1 MKLGLARPISFR
13 ARVTVLAAAAV
24 ALAVAVASMGIFLIV
39 RSVLRGQVD
48 EELIRLGK
56 GVVTEGPGFS
66 LEIELPREPLG
77 GARGYVEVIDVL
89 TPAGAATSTA
99 AARNMIVDTN
109 RDIAVA
115 SGAASSYFQDL
126 TVRGTHLRVLT
137 QDVGPGVAV
146 QVARPLEEI
155 DLVLGRLAFFLVVLA
170 LCGIAVAA
178 MLGGVVARGALAPVR
193 SLTRTAEHVTT
204 TSDLTK
210 RIKVQ
215 GGDELASLAASFNS
229 MLEAL
234 EVSIGKQRQLV
245 ADASHELRTP
255 LTSIRTNIEVL
266 QRSEELSDEERQ
278 RLLPDIVAQVEELTV
293 LIGDL
298 VELSRGTEPPT
309 EVEEIRLDLI
319 VREAVDRAQRHAPDV
334 VFELDLR
341 ESVVQGVPSRVVR
354 AVANLL
360 DNAIKWNPDGKPIE
374 VTVDGGEVTVRDH
387 GPGVSE
393 QDLPY
398 IFDRFYRSAAAR
410 GRPGSGLGLAI
421 VRQVAESHGGDVAV
435 EDAEEGGAR
444 FRLRLERAA

>member
-1 MKLGLARPISFR
+1 MKKLPFTRPISFK
-13 ARVTVLAAAAV
+13 ARLTLLAAAAV
-24 ALAVAVASMGIFLIV
+24 ALAVALSSAGIFFVV

-48 EELIRLGK
+48 EELVRLAK
-56 GVVTEGPGFS
+56 DVVTEGSGFS
-66 LEIELPREPLG
+66 IDIELPREPMG
-77 GARGYVEVIDVL
+77 GPRGYVEVIDVL
-89 TPAGAATSTA
+89 APLTSSPTG
-99 AARNMIVDTN
+99 RNLIVDTN
-109 RDIAVA
+109 RDVAVA

-137 QDVGPGVAV
+137 QQVGPGIAV
-146 QVARPLEEI
+146 QVARPLEEV

-210 RIKVQ
+210 RIEVE
-215 GGDELASLAASFNS
+215 GDDELARLAASFNS

-266 QRSEELSDEERQ
+266 QRNEELSAEERQ
-278 RLLPDIVAQVEELTV
+278 RLLPQIVEQVQELTV

-298 VELSRGTEPPT
+298 VELSRGTEPPAR
-309 EVEEIRLDLI
+309 VEEIRLDLI
-319 VREAVDRAQRHAPDV
+319 VREAVDRARRHAPGV
-334 VFELDLR
+334 TFALNLR
-341 ESVVQGVPSRVVR
+341 ESVVRGVPERVER

-360 DNAIKWNPDGKPIE
+360 DNAAKWNPDGKPVE
-374 VTVDGGEVTVRDH
+374 VTVDAGEVTVRDH
-387 GPGVSE
+387 GPGISK
-393 QDLPY
+393 QDLPF

-421 VRQVAESHGGDVAV
+421 VRQVAESHGGEVAV
-435 EDAEEGGAR
+435 EDAEDGGAR
-444 FRLRLERAA
+444 FRLKLEGAA

>member
-1 MKLGLARPISFR
+1 MKLTLGHPISFR
-13 ARVTVLAAAAV
+13 ARLTGLAAAAV
-24 ALAVAVASMGIFLIV
+24 ALAVALASVGIFFVV
-39 RSVLRGQVD
+39 RTVLRGQVD
-48 EELIRLGK
+48 DELVGLARD
-56 GVVTEGPGFS
+56 VVTQGPGFS
-66 LEIELPREPLG
+66 LDIELPKSPMG
-77 GARGYVEVIDVL
+77 GPRGYVEVIDVL
-89 TPAGAATSTA
+89 APHTDSPDG
-99 AARNMIVDTN
+99 RNLIVDSN

-115 SGAASSYFQDL
+115 SGAADSYFQDL
-126 TVRGTHLRVLT
+126 TVQGTHLRVLT
-137 QDVGPGVAV
+137 QEVAPGIAV
-146 QVARPLEEI
+146 QVARPLEET

-178 MLGGVVARGALAPVR
+178 MLGGAVARGALAPVR

-210 RIKVQ
+210 RIAVE
-215 GGDELASLAASFNS
+215 GDDELARLAASFNS

-266 QRSEELSDEERQ
+266 QRSEDLPAGERR
-278 RLLPDIVAQVEELTV
+278 RLLADIVAQVEELTV

-298 VELSRGTEPPT
+298 VELSRGTEPPAH
-309 EVEEIRLDLI
+309 VEEIRLDLI
-319 VREAVDRAQRHAPDV
+319 VKEAVDRARRHAPSV
-334 VFELDLR
+334 PFHLDLR
-341 ESVVQGVPSRVVR
+341 ESVVKGVPARVER

-360 DNAIKWNPDGKPIE
+360 DNAVKWNPDGQAVE
-374 VTVDGGEVTVRDH
+374 VTVGDGEVTVRDH
-387 GPGVSE
+387 GPGISK

-421 VRQVAESHGGDVAV
+421 VRQVAESHGGEVAV
-435 EDAEEGGAR
+435 EDAEDGGAR
-444 FRLRLERAA
+444 FRLRLEGAS

>member
-298 VELSRGTEPPT
+298 VELSRGTEPPA

>member
-1 MKLGLARPISFR
+1 VKLTLARPISFR
-13 ARVTVLAAAAV
+13 ARLTALAAAAV
-24 ALAVAVASMGIFLIV
+24 ALAVALASVGIFFVV
-39 RSVLRGQVD
+39 RTVLRGQVD
-48 EELIRLGK
+48 EELVGLARD
-56 GVVTEGPGFS
+56 VVTEGPGFS
-66 LEIELPREPLG
+66 LDIELPKEPMG
-77 GARGYVEVIDVL
+77 GPRGYVEVIDVL
-89 TPAGAATSTA
+89 APHTDSPDG
-99 AARNMIVDTN
+99 RNLIVDSN

-115 SGAASSYFQDL
+115 SGAADSYFQDL
-126 TVRGTHLRVLT
+126 TVQGTHLRVLT
-137 QDVGPGVAV
+137 QEVAPGIAV
-146 QVARPLEEI
+146 QVARPLEEV

-178 MLGGVVARGALAPVR
+178 MLGGAVARGALAPVR

-210 RIKVQ
+210 RIAVE
-215 GGDELASLAASFNS
+215 GDDELARLAASFNS

-266 QRSEELSDEERQ
+266 QRSEDLPAEERR
-278 RLLPDIVAQVEELTV
+278 RLLADIVAQVEELTV

-298 VELSRGTEPPT
+298 VELSRGTEPPAH
-309 EVEEIRLDLI
+309 VEEIRLDLI
-319 VREAVDRAQRHAPDV
+319 VKEAVDRAQRHAPGV
-334 VFELDLR
+334 PFQLDLR
-341 ESVVQGVPSRVVR
+341 ESVVRGVPARVER

-360 DNAIKWNPDGKPIE
+360 DNAVKWNPDGKPVE
-374 VTVDGGEVTVRDH
+374 VTVDNGEVTVRDH
-387 GPGVSE
+387 GPGISK

-421 VRQVAESHGGDVAV
+421 VRQVAESHGGEVAV
-435 EDAEEGGAR
+435 EDAEDGGAR

>member
-1 MKLGLARPISFR
+1 VKLTLDRPISFR
-13 ARVTVLAAAAV
+13 ARLTALAAAAV
-24 ALAVAVASMGIFLIV
+24 ALAVALASVGIFFVV
-39 RSVLRGQVD
+39 RTVLRGQVD
-48 EELIRLGK
+48 EELVGLARD
-56 GVVTEGPGFS
+56 VVTEGPGFS
-66 LEIELPREPLG
+66 LDIELPKEPMG
-77 GARGYVEVIDVL
+77 GPRGYVEVIDVL
-89 TPAGAATSTA
+89 APHTDSPDG
-99 AARNMIVDTN
+99 RNLIVDSN

-115 SGAASSYFQDL
+115 SGAADSYFQDL
-126 TVRGTHLRVLT
+126 TVQGTHLRVLT
-137 QDVGPGVAV
+137 QEVAPGIAV
-146 QVARPLEEI
+146 QVARPLEEV

-178 MLGGVVARGALAPVR
+178 MLGGAVARGALAPVR

-210 RIKVQ
+210 RIAVE
-215 GGDELASLAASFNS
+215 GDDELARLAASFNS

-255 LTSIRTNIEVL
+255 LTSIRTNIEFL
-266 QRSEELSDEERQ
+266 QRSEDLPAEERR
-278 RLLPDIVAQVEELTV
+278 RLLADIVAQVEELTV

-298 VELSRGTEPPT
+298 VELSRGTEPPAH
-309 EVEEIRLDLI
+309 VEEIRLDLI
-319 VREAVDRAQRHAPDV
+319 VKEAVDRAQRHAPGV
-334 VFELDLR
+334 PFRLDLR
-341 ESVVQGVPSRVVR
+341 ESVVKGVPARVER

-360 DNAIKWNPDGKPIE
+360 DNAVKWNPDGKPIE
-374 VTVDGGEVTVRDH
+374 VTVDDGEVTVRDH
-387 GPGVSE
+387 GPGISK

-421 VRQVAESHGGDVAV
+421 VRQVAESHGGEVAV
-435 EDAEEGGAR
+435 EDAEDGGAR

>member
-1 MKLGLARPISFR
+1 VKLSFGRPISFR
-13 ARVTVLAAAAV
+13 ARLTALAAAAV
-24 ALAVAVASMGIFLIV
+24 ALAVALASVGIFFVV

-48 EELIRLGK
+48 EELIRLARD
-56 GVVTEGPGFS
+56 VVTEGPGFS
-66 LEIELPREPLG
+66 LDIELPREPMG
-77 GARGYVEVIDVL
+77 GPRGYVEVIDVL
-89 TPAGAATSTA
+89 APHTDSPDG
-99 AARNMIVDTN
+99 RNLIVDTN

-115 SGAASSYFQDL
+115 SGAVSSYFQDL

-137 QDVGPGVAV
+137 HEVGPGIAV
-146 QVARPLEEI
+146 QVARPLEDV
-155 DLVLGRLAFFLVVLA
+155 DLVLGRLAFFLLVLA

-178 MLGGVVARGALAPVR
+178 MLGGAVARGALAPVR

-210 RIKVQ
+210 RIAVE
-215 GGDELASLAASFNS
+215 GDDELARLAASFNS

-266 QRSEELSDEERQ
+266 QRSEDLPAEERR
-278 RLLPDIVAQVEELTV
+278 RLLADIVAQVEELTV

-298 VELSRGTEPPT
+298 VELSRGTEPPAH
-309 EVEEIRLDLI
+309 VEEIRLDLI
-319 VREAVDRAQRHAPDV
+319 VKEAVDRAQRHAPDLS
-334 VFELDLR
+334 FELDLR
-341 ESVVQGVPSRVVR
+341 ESVVKGVPARVER
-354 AVANLL
+354 AIANLL
-360 DNAIKWNPDGKPIE
+360 DNAVKWNPDGKPVE
-374 VTVDGGEVTVRDH
+374 VTVDEGEVTVRDH
-387 GPGVSE
+387 GPGISK

-421 VRQVAESHGGDVAV
+421 VRQVAESHGGEVAV
-435 EDAEEGGAR
+435 EDAEDGGAR
-444 FRLRLERAA
+444 FRLRLVGAA

>member
-1 MKLGLARPISFR
+1 MKLSLARPVSFR
-13 ARVTVLAAAAV
+13 ARLTALAAAAV
-24 ALAVAVASMGIFLIV
+24 ALAVALASVGIFFVV
-39 RSVLRGQVD
+39 RTVLRGQVD
-48 EELIRLGK
+48 DELVGLARD
-56 GVVTEGPGFS
+56 VVTEGPGFS
-66 LEIELPREPLG
+66 LDIELPKEPMG
-77 GARGYVEVIDVL
+77 GPRGYVEVIDVL
-89 TPAGAATSTA
+89 APHTDSPDG
-99 AARNMIVDTN
+99 RNLIVDTN

-115 SGAASSYFQDL
+115 SGSADSYFQDL

-137 QDVGPGVAV
+137 QEVAPGIAV
-146 QVARPLEEI
+146 QVARPLEEV

-178 MLGGVVARGALAPVR
+178 MLGGAVARGALAPVR

-210 RIKVQ
+210 RIAVE
-215 GGDELASLAASFNS
+215 GDDELARLAASFNS

-266 QRSEELSDEERQ
+266 QRSEELPTEERR
-278 RLLPDIVAQVEELTV
+278 RLLADIVAQVEELTV

-298 VELSRGTEPPT
+298 VELSRGTEPPAH
-309 EVEEIRLDLI
+309 VEDIRLDLI
-319 VREAVDRAQRHAPDV
+319 VKEAVDRAQRHAPGV
-334 VFELDLR
+334 PFQLDLR
-341 ESVVQGVPSRVVR
+341 ESVVRGVPARVER

-360 DNAIKWNPDGKPIE
+360 DNAIKWNPDGKPVE
-374 VTVDGGEVTVRDH
+374 VAVDDGEVTVRDH
-387 GPGVSE
+387 GPGIAK

-421 VRQVAESHGGDVAV
+421 VRQVAESHGGEVAV
-435 EDAEEGGAR
+435 EDAEDGGAR
-444 FRLRLERAA
+444 FRLRLERTA

>member
-1 MKLGLARPISFR
+1 MKLSLARPVSFR
-13 ARVTVLAAAAV
+13 ARLTALAAAAV
-24 ALAVAVASMGIFLIV
+24 ALAVALASVGIFFVV
-39 RSVLRGQVD
+39 RTVLRGQVD
-48 EELIRLGK
+48 DELVGLARD
-56 GVVTEGPGFS
+56 VVTEGPGFS
-66 LEIELPREPLG
+66 LDIELPKEPMG
-77 GARGYVEVIDVL
+77 GPRGYVEVIDVL
-89 TPAGAATSTA
+89 APHTDSPDG
-99 AARNMIVDTN
+99 RNLIVDTN

-115 SGAASSYFQDL
+115 SGSADSYFQDL

-137 QDVGPGVAV
+137 QEVAPGIAV
-146 QVARPLEEI
+146 QVARPLEEV

-178 MLGGVVARGALAPVR
+178 MLGGAVARGALAPVR

-210 RIKVQ
+210 RIAVE
-215 GGDELASLAASFNS
+215 GDDELARLAASFNS

-266 QRSEELSDEERQ
+266 QRSEELPAEERR
-278 RLLPDIVAQVEELTV
+278 RLLADIVAQVEELTV

-298 VELSRGTEPPT
+298 VELSRGTEPPGH
-309 EVEEIRLDLI
+309 VEDIRLDLI
-319 VREAVDRAQRHAPDV
+319 VKEAVDRAQRHAPGV
-334 VFELDLR
+334 PFQLDLR
-341 ESVVQGVPSRVVR
+341 ESVVRGVPARVER

-360 DNAIKWNPDGKPIE
+360 DNAVKWNPDGKPVE
-374 VTVDGGEVTVRDH
+374 VAVDDGEVTVRDH
-387 GPGVSE
+387 GPGISK

-421 VRQVAESHGGDVAV
+421 VRQVAESHGGEVAV
-435 EDAEEGGAR
+435 EDAEDGGAR

>member
-1 MKLGLARPISFR
+1 MKKLPLTRPISFR
-13 ARVTVLAAAAV
+13 ARLTLLAAAAV
-24 ALAVAVASMGIFLIV
+24 ALAVAVSSAGIFFVV

-48 EELIRLGK
+48 EELVRLAK
-56 GVVTEGPGFS
+56 DVVTEGPGFS
-66 LEIELPREPLG
+66 IDIELPKEPLG
-77 GARGYVEVIDVL
+77 GPRGYVEVIDVL
-89 TPAGAATSTA
+89 ASQTSSPTT
-99 AARNMIVDTN
+99 RNLIVDTN
-109 RDIAVA
+109 RDLAVA
-115 SGAASSYFQDL
+115 SGAASSYLQDL

-137 QDVGPGVAV
+137 QEVGPGIAV
-146 QVARPLEEI
+146 QVARPLEEV
-155 DLVLGRLAFFLVVLA
+155 DLVLGRLAFFLVLLA

-210 RIKVQ
+210 RIEVE
-215 GGDELASLAASFNS
+215 GDDELASLAASFNS

-266 QRSEELSDEERQ
+266 QRNEELSAEERR
-278 RLLPDIVAQVEELTV
+278 RLLPQIVEQVQELTV

-298 VELSRGTEPPT
+298 VELSRGTEPPAR
-309 EVEEIRLDLI
+309 VEELRLDLI
-319 VREAVDRAQRHAPDV
+319 VGEAVDRARRHTPGVTFA
-334 VFELDLR
+334 LDLR
-341 ESVVQGVPSRVVR
+341 ESIVRGVPARVER

-360 DNAIKWNPDGKPIE
+360 DNAVKWNPDGKPVE
-374 VTVDGGEVTVRDH
+374 VTVDAGEVTVRDH
-387 GPGVSE
+387 GPGISK
-393 QDLPY
+393 QDLPF

-421 VRQVAESHGGDVAV
+421 VRQVAESHGGEVAV
-435 EDAEEGGAR
+435 EDAEDGGAR
-444 FRLRLERAA
+444 FRLKLERAA

>member
-1 MKLGLARPISFR
+1 MKLSLARPVSFR
-13 ARVTVLAAAAV
+13 ARLTALAAAAV
-24 ALAVAVASMGIFLIV
+24 ALAVALASVGIFFVV
-39 RSVLRGQVD
+39 RTVLRGQVD
-48 EELIRLGK
+48 DELVGLARD
-56 GVVTEGPGFS
+56 VVTEGPGFS
-66 LEIELPREPLG
+66 LDIELPKEPMG
-77 GARGYVEVIDVL
+77 GPRGYVEVIDVL
-89 TPAGAATSTA
+89 APHTDSPDG
-99 AARNMIVDTN
+99 RNLIVDTN

-115 SGAASSYFQDL
+115 SGSADSYFQDL

-137 QDVGPGVAV
+137 QEVAPGIAV
-146 QVARPLEEI
+146 QVARPLEEV

-178 MLGGVVARGALAPVR
+178 MLGGAVARGALAPVR

-210 RIKVQ
+210 RIAVE
-215 GGDELASLAASFNS
+215 GDDELARLAASFNS

-266 QRSEELSDEERQ
+266 QRSEELPAEERR
-278 RLLPDIVAQVEELTV
+278 RLLADIVAQVEELTV

-298 VELSRGTEPPT
+298 VELSRGTEPPAH
-309 EVEEIRLDLI
+309 VEDIRLDLI
-319 VREAVDRAQRHAPDV
+319 VKEAVDRAQRHAPGV
-334 VFELDLR
+334 PFQLDLR
-341 ESVVQGVPSRVVR
+341 ESVVRGVPARVER

-360 DNAIKWNPDGKPIE
+360 DNAVKWNPDGKPVE
-374 VTVDGGEVTVRDH
+374 VAVDDGEVTVRDH
-387 GPGVSE
+387 GPGISK

-421 VRQVAESHGGDVAV
+421 VRQVAESHGGEVAV
-435 EDAEEGGAR
+435 EDAEDGGAR

>member
-1 MKLGLARPISFR
+1 VKLTLARPISFR
-13 ARVTVLAAAAV
+13 ARLTALAAAAV
-24 ALAVAVASMGIFLIV
+24 ALAVALASVGIFFVV

-48 EELIRLGK
+48 EELVALADD
-56 GVVTEGPGFS
+56 VVTEGPGFS
-66 LEIELPREPLG
+66 LDIELPREPMG
-77 GARGYVEVIDVL
+77 GPRGYVEVIDVL
-89 TPAGAATSTA
+89 APHTDSPSG
-99 AARNMIVDTN
+99 RNLIVDTN

-137 QDVGPGVAV
+137 KEVAPGIAV
-146 QVARPLEEI
+146 QVARPLEEV
-155 DLVLGRLAFFLVVLA
+155 DLVMGRLAFFLVVLA

-178 MLGGVVARGALAPVR
+178 MLGGAVARGALAPVR

-210 RIKVQ
+210 RIAVE
-215 GGDELASLAASFNS
+215 GDDELARLAASFNS

-266 QRSEELSDEERQ
+266 QRSEDLSAAERR
-278 RLLPDIVAQVEELTV
+278 RLLGDIVAQVEELTV

-298 VELSRGTEPPT
+298 VELSRGTEPPAH
-309 EVEEIRLDLI
+309 VEEIRLDLI
-319 VREAVDRAQRHAPDV
+319 VKEAVDRARRHAPGV
-334 VFELDLR
+334 PFQLDLR
-341 ESVVQGVPSRVVR
+341 ESVVRGVPARVER

-360 DNAIKWNPDGKPIE
+360 DNAVKWNPDGEPVE
-374 VTVDGGEVTVRDH
+374 VTVGDGEVIVRDH
-387 GPGVSE
+387 GPGISK

-421 VRQVAESHGGDVAV
+421 VRQVAESHGGEVAV
-435 EDAEEGGAR
+435 EDAEDGGAR

>member
-1 MKLGLARPISFR
+1 MKLSLARPVSFR
-13 ARVTVLAAAAV
+13 ARLTALAAAAV
-24 ALAVAVASMGIFLIV
+24 ALAVALASVGIFFVV
-39 RSVLRGQVD
+39 RTVLRGQVD
-48 EELIRLGK
+48 DELVGLARD
-56 GVVTEGPGFS
+56 VVTEGPGFS
-66 LEIELPREPLG
+66 LDIELPKEPMG
-77 GARGYVEVIDVL
+77 GPRGYVEVIDVL
-89 TPAGAATSTA
+89 APHTDSPDG
-99 AARNMIVDTN
+99 RNLIVDTN

-115 SGAASSYFQDL
+115 SGSADSYFQDL

-137 QDVGPGVAV
+137 QEVGPGIAV
-146 QVARPLEEI
+146 QVARPLEEV

-178 MLGGVVARGALAPVR
+178 MLGGAVARGALAPVR

-210 RIKVQ
+210 RIAVE
-215 GGDELASLAASFNS
+215 GDDELARLAASFNS

-266 QRSEELSDEERQ
+266 QRSEELPAEEER
-278 RLLPDIVAQVEELTV
+278 RLLADIVAQVEELTV

-298 VELSRGTEPPT
+298 VELSRGTEPPAH
-309 EVEEIRLDLI
+309 VEDIRLDLI
-319 VREAVDRAQRHAPDV
+319 VKEAVDRAQRHAPGV
-334 VFELDLR
+334 PFQLDLR
-341 ESVVQGVPSRVVR
+341 ESVVRGVPARVER

-360 DNAIKWNPDGKPIE
+360 DNAVKWNPDGKPVE
-374 VTVDGGEVTVRDH
+374 VAVDDGEVTVRDH
-387 GPGVSE
+387 GPGISK

-421 VRQVAESHGGDVAV
+421 VRQVAESHGGEVAV
-435 EDAEEGGAR
+435 EDAEDGGAR

>member
-1 MKLGLARPISFR
+1 VKLPLARPISFR
-13 ARVTVLAAAAV
+13 ARLTALAAAAV
-24 ALAVAVASMGIFLIV
+24 ALAFALASVGIFLIV
-39 RSVLRGQVD
+39 RTVLRGQVD
-48 EELIRLGK
+48 EELIRLSRE
-56 GVVTEGPGFS
+56 VVTEGAGFS
-66 LEIELPREPLG
+66 LNIELPKEPLG
-77 GARGYVEVIDVL
+77 GPRGYVEVIDVL
-89 TPAGAATSTA
+89 TTAGADTNLNG
-99 AARNMIVDTN
+99 RNLIADTN

-137 QDVGPGVAV
+137 QGVGPGLAV
-146 QVARPLEEI
+146 QVARPLEEV

-210 RIKVQ
+210 RIKVE
-215 GGDELASLAASFNS
+215 GGDELARLAASFNS

-234 EVSIGKQRQLV
+234 EISIGKQRQLV

-266 QRSEELSDEERQ
+266 QRSKELSAEERQ
-278 RLLPDIVAQVEELTV
+278 RLLPEIVAQVEELTI

-298 VELSRGTEPPT
+298 VELSRGAEPPA

-319 VREAVDRAQRHAPDV
+319 VREAVDRTRRHAPDV
-334 VFELDLR
+334 AFELDLR
-341 ESVVQGVPSRVVR
+341 ESMVRGVPARVER

-360 DNAIKWNPDGKPIE
+360 DNAVKWNPDGKPVE
-374 VTVDGGEVTVRDH
+374 VTVDRGEVTVRDH
-387 GPGVSE
+387 GPGISE

-435 EDAEEGGAR
+435 EEAEEGGAR

>member
-1 MKLGLARPISFR
+1 VKLPFARPISFR
-13 ARVTVLAAAAV
+13 ARLTVLAAAAV
-24 ALAVAVASMGIFLIV
+24 ALAVALASMGIFLIV
-39 RSVLRGQVD
+39 RTVLRGQVD
-48 EELIRLGK
+48 EELVRLAK
-56 GVVTEGPGFS
+56 DVVTVGPGFS
-66 LEIELPREPLG
+66 LDVELPKEPLG
-77 GARGYVEVIDVL
+77 GPRGYVEVIDVL
-89 TPAGAATSTA
+89 TPGAATSSPA
-99 AARNMIVDTN
+99 GRNMIVDTN

-137 QDVGPGVAV
+137 QEVGPGVAV
-146 QVARPLEEI
+146 QIARPLEEI

-215 GGDELASLAASFNS
+215 GGDELASLASSFNS

-266 QRSEELSDEERQ
+266 QRSEELSDEERR
-278 RLLPDIVAQVEELTV
+278 RLLPEIVAQVEELTM

-298 VELSRGTEPPT
+298 VELSRGTEPPA

-319 VREAVDRAQRHAPDV
+319 VQEAVDRAQRHAPEV

-341 ESVVQGVPSRVVR
+341 ESVVQGVPARLVR

-360 DNAIKWNPDGKPIE
+360 DNAIKWNPDGKPVE
-374 VTVDGGEVTVRDH
+374 VTVDRGEVTVRDH
-387 GPGVSE
+387 GPGISD

-421 VRQVAESHGGDVAV
+421 VQQVAESHGGEVAV

>member
-1 MKLGLARPISFR
+1 MRLTLARPISFR
-13 ARVTVLAAAAV
+13 ARLTALAATAV
-24 ALAVAVASMGIFLIV
+24 ALAVALASVGIFFVV

-48 EELIRLGK
+48 EELIRLADD
-56 GVVTEGPGFS
+56 VVTEGPGFS
-66 LEIELPREPLG
+66 LDIELPREPMG
-77 GARGYVEVIDVL
+77 GPRGYVEVIHVL
-89 TPAGAATSTA
+89 RSFTDSSDE
-99 AARNMIVDTN
+99 RNLIVDTN

-115 SGAASSYFQDL
+115 TGAASSYFQDL

-137 QDVGPGVAV
+137 QEVGAGIAV

-155 DLVLGRLAFFLVVLA
+155 DLVLGRLAFFLIVLA

-210 RIKVQ
+210 RIAVE
-215 GGDELASLAASFNS
+215 GDDELARLAASFNS

-255 LTSIRTNIEVL
+255 LTSIRTNLEVL
-266 QRSEELSDEERQ
+266 QRNEGLSAEERR
-278 RLLPDIVAQVEELTV
+278 RLLGDIVPQVEELTV

-298 VELSRGTEPPT
+298 VELSRGTEPPAH
-309 EVEEIRLDLI
+309 VEEIRLDLI
-319 VREAVDRAQRHAPDV
+319 VEEAVDRARRHAPGV
-334 VFELDLR
+334 SFQLDLR
-341 ESVVQGVPSRVVR
+341 ESVVRGVPTRVER

-360 DNAIKWNPDGKPIE
+360 DNAVKWNPDGKPIE
-374 VTVDGGEVTVRDH
+374 VTVGGGEVTVRDH
-387 GPGVSE
+387 GPGISK

-410 GRPGSGLGLAI
+410 GKTGSGLGLAI

-435 EDAEEGGAR
+435 EDAEDGGAR
-444 FRLRLERAA
+444 FRLRLEGAA

>member
-1 MKLGLARPISFR
+1 VKLTLARPISFR
-13 ARVTVLAAAAV
+13 ARLTALAAAAV
-24 ALAVAVASMGIFLIV
+24 TLAVALASVGIFFVV

-48 EELIRLGK
+48 EELIGLARD
-56 GVVTEGPGFS
+56 VVTAGPGFS
-66 LEIELPREPLG
+66 LDIELPKEPMG
-77 GARGYVEVIDVL
+77 GPRGYVEVIDVL
-89 TPAGAATSTA
+89 APHTDSPDG
-99 AARNMIVDTN
+99 RNLIVDTN

-137 QDVGPGVAV
+137 QEVGPGIAV
-146 QVARPLEEI
+146 QVARPLEEV

-178 MLGGVVARGALAPVR
+178 MLGGAVARGALAPVR
-193 SLTRTAEHVTT
+193 SLTRAAEHVTT

-210 RIKVQ
+210 RIAV
-215 GGDELASLAASFNS
+215 GGDDELARLAASFNS

-266 QRSEELSDEERQ
+266 QRNEELSGPERR
-278 RLLPDIVAQVEELTV
+278 RLISDVVAQLEELTI

-298 VELSRGTEPPT
+298 VELSRGTEHPA
-309 EVEEIRLDLI
+309 EIEEIRLDLI
-319 VREAVDRAQRHAPDV
+319 VQEAVDRAQRHAPDA

-341 ESVVQGVPSRVVR
+341 ESIVRGVPARVER
-354 AVANLL
+354 AVGNLL
-360 DNAIKWNPDGKPIE
+360 DNAIKWNPDGEPIE
-374 VTVDGGEVTVRDH
+374 VSVDGGEVAVRDH
-387 GPGVSE
+387 GPGISE
-393 QDLPY
+393 QDRPY
-398 IFDRFYRSAAAR
+398 IFDRFYRSADAR

-421 VRQVAESHGGDVAV
+421 VRQVAESHGGEVAV

>member
-1 MKLGLARPISFR
+1 VKLTLARPISFR
-13 ARVTVLAAAAV
+13 ARLTALAAAAV
-24 ALAVAVASMGIFLIV
+24 ALAVALASVGIFFVV
-39 RSVLRGQVD
+39 RTVLRGQVD
-48 EELIRLGK
+48 EELVGLARD
-56 GVVTEGPGFS
+56 VVTEGPGFS
-66 LEIELPREPLG
+66 LDIELPKEPMG
-77 GARGYVEVIDVL
+77 GPRGYVEVIDVL
-89 TPAGAATSTA
+89 APHTDSPDG
-99 AARNMIVDTN
+99 RNLIVDSN

-115 SGAASSYFQDL
+115 SGAADSYFQDL
-126 TVRGTHLRVLT
+126 TVQGTHLRVLT
-137 QDVGPGVAV
+137 HEVAPGIAV
-146 QVARPLEEI
+146 QVARPLEEV

-178 MLGGVVARGALAPVR
+178 MLGGAVARGALAPVR

-210 RIKVQ
+210 RIAVE
-215 GGDELASLAASFNS
+215 GDDELARLAASFNS

-266 QRSEELSDEERQ
+266 QRSEDLPAEERR
-278 RLLPDIVAQVEELTV
+278 RLLADIVAQVEELTV

-298 VELSRGTEPPT
+298 VELSRGTEPPAH
-309 EVEEIRLDLI
+309 VEEIRLDLI
-319 VREAVDRAQRHAPDV
+319 VKEAVDRAQRHAPGV
-334 VFELDLR
+334 PFQLDLR
-341 ESVVQGVPSRVVR
+341 ESVVRGVPARVER

-360 DNAIKWNPDGKPIE
+360 DNAVKWNPDGKPVE
-374 VTVDGGEVTVRDH
+374 VTVDNGEVTVRDH
-387 GPGVSE
+387 GPGISK

-421 VRQVAESHGGDVAV
+421 VRQVAESHGGEVAV
-435 EDAEEGGAR
+435 EDAEDGGAR

>member
-1 MKLGLARPISFR
+1 MKKLPFTRPISFK
-13 ARVTVLAAAAV
+13 ARLTLLAAAAV
-24 ALAVAVASMGIFLIV
+24 ALAVALSSAGIFFVV

-48 EELIRLGK
+48 EELVRLAK
-56 GVVTEGPGFS
+56 DVVTEGPGFS
-66 LEIELPREPLG
+66 IDIELPREPMG
-77 GARGYVEVIDVL
+77 GPRGYVEVIDVL
-89 TPAGAATSTA
+89 APLTSSPTG
-99 AARNMIVDTN
+99 RNLIVDTN
-109 RDIAVA
+109 RDVAVA

-137 QDVGPGVAV
+137 QQVGPGIAV
-146 QVARPLEEI
+146 QVARPLEEV

-210 RIKVQ
+210 RIEVE
-215 GGDELASLAASFNS
+215 GDDELARLAASFNS

-266 QRSEELSDEERQ
+266 QRNEELSAEERQ
-278 RLLPDIVAQVEELTV
+278 RLLPQIVEQVQELTV

-298 VELSRGTEPPT
+298 VELSRGTEPPAR
-309 EVEEIRLDLI
+309 VEEIRLDLI
-319 VREAVDRAQRHAPDV
+319 VREAVDRARRHAPGV
-334 VFELDLR
+334 TFALNLR
-341 ESVVQGVPSRVVR
+341 ESVVRGVPERVER

-360 DNAIKWNPDGKPIE
+360 DNAAKWNPDGKPVE
-374 VTVDGGEVTVRDH
+374 VTVDAGEVTVRDH
-387 GPGVSE
+387 GPGISK
-393 QDLPY
+393 QDLPF

-421 VRQVAESHGGDVAV
+421 VRQVAESHGGEVAV
-435 EDAEEGGAR
+435 EDAEDGGAR
-444 FRLRLERAA
+444 FRLKLEGAA

>member
-1 MKLGLARPISFR
+1 VKLSFGRPISFR
-13 ARVTVLAAAAV
+13 ARLTALAAAAV
-24 ALAVAVASMGIFLIV
+24 ALAVALASVGIFFVV

-48 EELIRLGK
+48 EELIRLARD
-56 GVVTEGPGFS
+56 VVTEGPGFS
-66 LEIELPREPLG
+66 LDIELPREPMG
-77 GARGYVEVIDVL
+77 GPRGYVEVIDVL
-89 TPAGAATSTA
+89 APHTDSPDG
-99 AARNMIVDTN
+99 RNLIVDTN

-115 SGAASSYFQDL
+115 SGAVSSYFQDL

-137 QDVGPGVAV
+137 HEVGPGIAV
-146 QVARPLEEI
+146 QVARPLEDV
-155 DLVLGRLAFFLVVLA
+155 DLVLGRLAFFLLVLA

-178 MLGGVVARGALAPVR
+178 MLGGAVARGALAPVR

-210 RIKVQ
+210 RIAVE
-215 GGDELASLAASFNS
+215 GDDELARLAASFNS

-266 QRSEELSDEERQ
+266 QRSEDLPAEERR
-278 RLLPDIVAQVEELTV
+278 RLLADIVAQVEELTV

-298 VELSRGTEPPT
+298 VELSRGTEPPAH
-309 EVEEIRLDLI
+309 VEEIRLDLI
-319 VREAVDRAQRHAPDV
+319 VKEAVDRAQRHAPDLS
-334 VFELDLR
+334 FELDLR
-341 ESVVQGVPSRVVR
+341 ESVVKGVPARVER
-354 AVANLL
+354 AVGNLL
-360 DNAIKWNPDGKPIE
+360 DNAVKWNPDGKPVE
-374 VTVDGGEVTVRDH
+374 VTVDEGEVTVRDH
-387 GPGVSE
+387 GPGISK

-421 VRQVAESHGGDVAV
+421 VRQVAESHGGEVAV
-435 EDAEEGGAR
+435 EDAEDGGAR
-444 FRLRLERAA
+444 FRLRLVGAA

>member
-1 MKLGLARPISFR
+1 VKLTLARPISFR
-13 ARVTVLAAAAV
+13 ARLTALAAAAV
-24 ALAVAVASMGIFLIV
+24 ALAVALASVGIFFVV
-39 RSVLRGQVD
+39 RTVLRGQVD
-48 EELIRLGK
+48 EELVRLARD
-56 GVVTEGPGFS
+56 VVTEGPGFS
-66 LEIELPREPLG
+66 LDIELPKEPMG
-77 GARGYVEVIDVL
+77 GPRGYVEVIDVL
-89 TPAGAATSTA
+89 APHTDSPDG
-99 AARNMIVDTN
+99 RNLIVDSN

-115 SGAASSYFQDL
+115 SGAADSYFQDL
-126 TVRGTHLRVLT
+126 TVQGTHLRVLT
-137 QDVGPGVAV
+137 QEVAPGIAV
-146 QVARPLEEI
+146 QVARPLEEV

-178 MLGGVVARGALAPVR
+178 MLGGAVARGALAPVR
-193 SLTRTAEHVTT
+193 SLTRTAELVTT

-210 RIKVQ
+210 RIAVE
-215 GGDELASLAASFNS
+215 GDDELARLAASFNS

-266 QRSEELSDEERQ
+266 QRSEDLPAEERQ
-278 RLLPDIVAQVEELTV
+278 RLLADIVAQVEELTV

-298 VELSRGTEPPT
+298 VELSRGTEPPAH
-309 EVEEIRLDLI
+309 VEEIRLDLI
-319 VREAVDRAQRHAPDV
+319 VKEAVERAQRHAPGV
-334 VFELDLR
+334 PFQLDLR
-341 ESVVQGVPSRVVR
+341 ESLVRGVPARVER

-360 DNAIKWNPDGKPIE
+360 DNAVKWNPDGKPIE
-374 VTVDGGEVTVRDH
+374 VTVDDGEVTVRDH
-387 GPGVSE
+387 GPGISK

-421 VRQVAESHGGDVAV
+421 VRQVAESHGGEVAV
-435 EDAEEGGAR
+435 EDAEDGGAR

>member
-1 MKLGLARPISFR
+1 MRLTLARPISFR
-13 ARVTVLAAAAV
+13 ARLTALAATAV
-24 ALAVAVASMGIFLIV
+24 ALAVALASVGIFFVV

-48 EELIRLGK
+48 EELIRLADD
-56 GVVTEGPGFS
+56 VVTEGPGFS
-66 LEIELPREPLG
+66 LDIELPREPMG
-77 GARGYVEVIDVL
+77 GPRGYVEVIHVL
-89 TPAGAATSTA
+89 RSFTDSSDE
-99 AARNMIVDTN
+99 RNLIVDTN

-115 SGAASSYFQDL
+115 TGAASAYFQDL

-137 QDVGPGVAV
+137 QEVGAGIAV

-155 DLVLGRLAFFLVVLA
+155 DLVLGRLAFFLIVLA

-193 SLTRTAEHVTT
+193 SLTRAAEHVTT

-210 RIKVQ
+210 RIAVE
-215 GGDELASLAASFNS
+215 GDDELARLAASFNS

-255 LTSIRTNIEVL
+255 LTSIRTNLEVL
-266 QRSEELSDEERQ
+266 QRNEGLSAEERR
-278 RLLPDIVAQVEELTV
+278 RLLGDIVPQVEELTV
-293 LIGDL
+293 LISDL
-298 VELSRGTEPPT
+298 VELSRGTEPPAH
-309 EVEEIRLDLI
+309 VEEIRLDLI
-319 VREAVDRAQRHAPDV
+319 VEEAVDRARRHAPGV
-334 VFELDLR
+334 SFQLDLR
-341 ESVVQGVPSRVVR
+341 ESVVRGVPTRVER

-360 DNAIKWNPDGKPIE
+360 DNAVKWNPDGKPIE
-374 VTVDGGEVTVRDH
+374 VTVGGGEVTVRDH
-387 GPGVSE
+387 GPGISK

-410 GRPGSGLGLAI
+410 GKTGSGLGLAI

-435 EDAEEGGAR
+435 EDAEDGGAR
-444 FRLRLERAA
+444 FRLRLEGAA

>member
-1 MKLGLARPISFR
+1 MKLSLARPVSFR
-13 ARVTVLAAAAV
+13 ARLTALAAAAV
-24 ALAVAVASMGIFLIV
+24 ALAVALASVGIFFVV
-39 RSVLRGQVD
+39 RTVLRGQVD
-48 EELIRLGK
+48 DELVGLARD
-56 GVVTEGPGFS
+56 VVTEGPGFS
-66 LEIELPREPLG
+66 LDIELPKEPMG
-77 GARGYVEVIDVL
+77 GPRGYVEVIDVL
-89 TPAGAATSTA
+89 APHTDSPDG
-99 AARNMIVDTN
+99 RNLIVDTN

-115 SGAASSYFQDL
+115 SGSADSYFQDL

-137 QDVGPGVAV
+137 QEVAPGIAV
-146 QVARPLEEI
+146 QVARPLEEV

-178 MLGGVVARGALAPVR
+178 MLGGAVARGALAPVR

-204 TSDLTK
+204 TTDLTK
-210 RIKVQ
+210 RIAVE
-215 GGDELASLAASFNS
+215 GEDELARLAASFNS

-266 QRSEELSDEERQ
+266 QRSEELPAEERR
-278 RLLPDIVAQVEELTV
+278 RLLADIVAQVEELTV

-298 VELSRGTEPPT
+298 VELSRGTEPPAH
-309 EVEEIRLDLI
+309 VEDIRLDLI
-319 VREAVDRAQRHAPDV
+319 VKEAVDRAQRHAPGV
-334 VFELDLR
+334 PFQLDLR
-341 ESVVQGVPSRVVR
+341 ESVVRGVPARVER

-360 DNAIKWNPDGKPIE
+360 DNAIKWNPDGKPVE
-374 VTVDGGEVTVRDH
+374 VAVDDGEVTVRDH
-387 GPGVSE
+387 GPGISK

-421 VRQVAESHGGDVAV
+421 VRQVAESHGGEVAV
-435 EDAEEGGAR
+435 EDAEDGGAR
-444 FRLRLERAA
+444 FRLRLERTA